1 MILNIENPKEF
12 THTHAHT
19 RTHTHTQLELTNE
32 FSKVVGYKMK
42 TQK

>member
-12 THTHAHT
+12 THTH
-19 RTHTHTQLELTNE
+19 THTHKHTQLELTNE
-32 FSKVVGYKMK
+32 FIKVVGYKMK